1 MTENNTGLKD
11 LEKVKNLKNEISRLK
26 KEIAFKEEIF
36 ELSPNYII
44 LMGLNGEILE
54 VNNAVKQ
61 LISRVNNKSSP
72 EKISNLKIIPP
83 DEYQK
88 YIDCISIIFNNKNNR
103 PFKSYFLDKG
113 GESRHVKVY
122 ISPVKSENEI
132 IAVSIFATD
141 ITDLKLMKDS
151 LRESLSL
158 HKATL
163 ESVANGI
170 LVVNQN
176 GIVTS
181 YNHKFLEMWDI
192 PSKMISPGYDE
203 QLLDYISGNL
213 KNPLEFREKIKKLY
227 DNPREISID
236 TLEFKDGRVYQR
248 YSQPQII
255 GNKVTGRVW
264 SFSDQTKFKK
274 TKESLRESIA
284 YYKTIFEHSGTATLM
299 VEENNTISLANSETE
314 NIFGYHPLEI
324 INKKTWMDFVLPEY
338 IPQMME
344 YQRLRYTNSTSAPE
358 NYEFRIIDKYGRIKD
373 IYANVCLIPGTRR
386 TLASII
392 DVTERNRAIAR
403 IKESENRYRTL
414 AEAVEEF
421 VFILNKEDQLEY
433 IHEYAARKWELNPE
447 EVLGK
452 PRCEI
457 FPPET
462 NEIQGKYLQR
472 VFEIKKTVRGE
483 NLLTMS
489 PESMWLDTLLIPLK
503 NEDGNVEKVLVVARD
518 ITEQKEYE
526 LLLSRQ
532 NEIHKAMGTILTE
545 AIVAENEDELT
556 KTCLSV
562 CEAITHS
569 EFGFICERNV
579 DGDVN
584 HLAITPTLLGD
595 CNLEDYDFYPILK
608 KLQIKDLWK
617 HLQKTKKPLIFNELN
632 SLELEIL
639 MGNEPIIKNM
649 LISPLLRN
657 GEFVG
662 MLGLCNKESGFDF
675 YDRKSMENI
684 STTIVEALL
693 RKRAEEKLKQAL
705 NDKEMLVRE
714 IHHRTKNNLMIMA
727 SLLNLTSADIED
739 EKSREIFHQIQTR
752 AKSMALIHEK
762 LYRSNNIKQIN
773 FGDYIR
779 HLAQDLFNS
788 FLEDPERVE
797 LVMELE
803 DLNLDINTAIPLGL
817 ILNELLTNS
826 MKYAFPEG
834 QCGTITIKFFRKA
847 EKYVMIVNDDGIGLS
862 PDFDINQTDTLGLQL
877 VKSLIG
883 QIEGYINV
891 QCKEGTCILIR
902 FQEDEYLS

>member
-1 MTENNTGLKD
+1 MTKNNAGLKD
-11 LEKVKNLKNEISRLK
+11 LDNVETLKDEILKLK

-61 LISRVNNKSSP
+61 LISRVNNHSSP

-83 DEYQK
+83 EEYQK
-88 YIDCISIIFNNKNNR
+88 YIDCISIIFNNKKNR
-103 PFKSYFLDKG
+103 PFKSYFLDQG
-113 GESRHVKVY
+113 GEFRHIKVY

-141 ITDLKLMKDS
+141 INDLKLMKDS

-163 ESVANGI
+163 ESVASGI

-181 YNHKFLEMWDI
+181 YNQKFLEMWDI
-192 PSKMISPGYDE
+192 PPKMVKPGYDE
-203 QLLDYISGNL
+203 QLLDHIIGDL
-213 KNPLEFREKIKKLY
+213 KNPIEFREKIKELY
-227 DNPREISID
+227 ENPHKISID
-236 TLEFKDGRVYQR
+236 TIEFKDGRVYQR

-255 GNKVTGRVW
+255 GNKVNGRVW
-264 SFSDQTKFKK
+264 SFSDLTNLKK
-274 TKESLRESIA
+274 TKESLRESVD
-284 YYKTIFEHSGTATLM
+284 YYKTIFEHNGTATVI
-299 VEENNTISLANSETE
+299 VEEDNTISLANSETE
-314 NIFGYHPLEI
+314 KIFGYPPLEVMD
-324 INKKTWMDFVLPEY
+324 KKTWMDFVLPEY
-338 IPQMME
+338 HPQMME
-344 YQRLRYTNSTSAPE
+344 YQRLRSTNSTSAPE
-358 NYEFRIIDKYGRIKD
+358 NYEFRIIDKYGQIKD
-373 IYANVCLIPGTRR
+373 IFATICLIPGTNR
-386 TLASII
+386 TLASILDI
-392 DVTERNRAIAR
+392 TERNQAMAQ

-421 VFILNKEDQLEY
+421 VFIINKEDKLEY
-433 IHEYAARKWELNPE
+433 INEYAARKWKLNPVK
-447 EVLGK
+447 VLGK
-452 PRCEI
+452 PRCDL
-457 FPPET
+457 FPVET
-462 NEIQGKYLQR
+462 NELQGRYLQR

-503 NEDGNVEKVLVVARD
+503 NEDGTVEKVLGVARD

-545 AIVAENEDELT
+545 AIVSENEEELT
-556 KTCLSV
+556 RTCLRV
-562 CEAITHS
+562 CEDITHC
-569 EFGFICERNV
+569 EFGFICEREG

-584 HLAITPTLLGD
+584 PLAINPLLLGD
-595 CNLEDYDFYPILK
+595 CNLDNYDFYPILK
-608 KLQIKDLWK
+608 KLKIKNLWK
-617 HLQKTKKPLIFNELN
+617 HLQKTQTPIIYNDLN

-639 MGNEPIIKNM
+639 LGNYPLIKNM
-649 LISPLLRN
+649 LITPLLRN
-657 GEFVG
+657 GEFMG
-662 MLGLCNKESGFDF
+662 MIGLCNKESNFDF
-675 YDRKSMENI
+675 YDRKAMENI

-693 RKRAEEKLKQAL
+693 RKRAEDKLKQAL

-762 LYRSNNIKQIN
+762 LYRSDNFKQIN

-779 HLAQDLFNS
+779 HLARDLFNS

-826 MKYAFPEG
+826 MKYAFPNG
-834 QCGTITIKFFRKA
+834 QYGSITIKFFREN
-847 EKYVMIVNDDGIGLS
+847 EKYVMIVNDNGIGLP
-862 PDFDINQTDTLGLQL
+862 PDLDIEKTDTLGLQL

-883 QIEGYINV
+883 QVEGDILVNRGN
-891 QCKEGTCILIR
+891 GTHITIK
-902 FQEDEYLS
+902 FQEDDYLS

>member
-11 LEKVKNLKNEISRLK
+11 LEKVENLKNEISRLK

-54 VNNAVKQ
+54 VNNAVKK

-227 DNPREISID
+227 DNPHEISID

-255 GNKVTGRVW
+255 GNQVTGRVW

-324 INKKTWMDFVLPEY
+324 INKKTWMDFVLP
-338 IPQMME
+338 
-344 YQRLRYTNSTSAPE
+344 
-358 NYEFRIIDKYGRIKD
+358 
-373 IYANVCLIPGTRR
+373 
-386 TLASII
+386 
-392 DVTERNRAIAR
+392 
-403 IKESENRYRTL
+403 
-414 AEAVEEF
+414 
-421 VFILNKEDQLEY
+421 
-433 IHEYAARKWELNPE
+433 
-447 EVLGK
+447 
-452 PRCEI
+452 
-457 FPPET
+457 
-462 NEIQGKYLQR
+462 
-472 VFEIKKTVRGE
+472 
-483 NLLTMS
+483 
-489 PESMWLDTLLIPLK
+489 
-503 NEDGNVEKVLVVARD
+503 
-518 ITEQKEYE
+518 
-526 LLLSRQ
+526 
-532 NEIHKAMGTILTE
+532 
-545 AIVAENEDELT
+545 
-556 KTCLSV
+556 
-562 CEAITHS
+562 
-569 EFGFICERNV
+569 
-579 DGDVN
+579 
-584 HLAITPTLLGD
+584 
-595 CNLEDYDFYPILK
+595 
-608 KLQIKDLWK
+608 
-617 HLQKTKKPLIFNELN
+617 
-632 SLELEIL
+632 
-639 MGNEPIIKNM
+639 
-649 LISPLLRN
+649 
-657 GEFVG
+657 
-662 MLGLCNKESGFDF
+662 
-675 YDRKSMENI
+675 
-684 STTIVEALL
+684 
-693 RKRAEEKLKQAL
+693 
-705 NDKEMLVRE
+705 
-714 IHHRTKNNLMIMA
+714 
-727 SLLNLTSADIED
+727 
-739 EKSREIFHQIQTR
+739 
-752 AKSMALIHEK
+752 
-762 LYRSNNIKQIN
+762 
-773 FGDYIR
+773 
-779 HLAQDLFNS
+779 
-788 FLEDPERVE
+788 
-797 LVMELE
+797 
-803 DLNLDINTAIPLGL
+803 
-817 ILNELLTNS
+817 
-826 MKYAFPEG
+826 
-834 QCGTITIKFFRKA
+834 
-847 EKYVMIVNDDGIGLS
+847 
-862 PDFDINQTDTLGLQL
+862 
-877 VKSLIG
+877 
-883 QIEGYINV
+883 
-891 QCKEGTCILIR
+891 
-902 FQEDEYLS
+902 